1 MKLKMPHKKRETTG
15 VTSVQTGSCNNH
27 PFCELT
33 SYTPLSD
40 CSSRIY
46 KSLREAVPIIDSA
59 IYKLMRLTLDF
70 KLETGNKNLD
80 EFLQNSLNS
89 INVGGNRQG
98 IHSFIAS
105 YFEQLL
111 TYGTAIGEM
120 VIADDTLV
128 ALYNGE
134 LDCIEAKPSEN
145 GLDIDFFNTSS
156 GTNVPITNTKCI
168 LFSVLNPQP
177 GEITG
182 TSLLKGLPFVSDIL
196 MKIYNTIGNN
206 WERAGN
212 LRYAVTYKPSNDASD
227 KAFAKERAQQMAE
240 QWKDAMQSKAVKD
253 FVAVG
258 DVSIK
263 VIGSDSQ
270 IMDSEIPVRQLLEQI
285 VAKTGLAPYMFG
297 LSWST
302 TERMSME
309 QADILT
315 SELKS
320 YRRTLTPVIDKIAN
334 TLLLLEGY
342 PPVAHTVWNDITL
355 RDETELARAE
365 LYKAQ
370 AEKLRKEIEV

>member
-1 MKLKMPHKKRETTG
+1 M
-15 VTSVQTGSCNNH
+15 
-27 PFCELT
+27 
-33 SYTPLSD
+33 
-40 CSSRIY
+40 
-46 KSLREAVPIIDSA
+46 
-59 IYKLMRLTLDF
+59 
-70 KLETGNKNLD
+70 
-80 EFLQNSLNS
+80 
-89 INVGGNRQG
+89 
-98 IHSFIAS
+98 
-105 YFEQLL
+105 
-111 TYGTAIGEM
+111 
-120 VIADDTLV
+120 
-128 ALYNGE
+128 
-134 LDCIEAKPSEN
+134 
-145 GLDIDFFNTSS
+145 
-156 GTNVPITNTKCI
+156 
-168 LFSVLNPQP
+168 
-177 GEITG
+177 G

-342 PPVAHTVWNDITL
+342 APVAHTVWNDITL